1 MGYLNERVAFLKGLA
16 EGLDIKDEGK
26 EGRVLNGIIEVL
38 AEMADAISELENAH
52 QELDEYVENLDE
64 DLSDLEE
71 TLFGDDD
78 LDDDDDDLDDEDDD
92 EGFTSADGYVQTVC
106 PHCGGK
112 FFLDQ
117 TALEDEELLTC
128 PLCAEPLTQDAEDEK

>member
-38 AEMADAISELENAH
+38 TEMADAISELENAH

-71 TLFGDDD
+71 ALFGDDD
-78 LDDDDDDLDDEDDD
+78 ELEDDSQD
-92 EGFTSADGYVQTVC
+92 EGDDVSADDYVQTAC
-106 PHCGGK
+106 PHCNGK
-112 FFLDQ
+112 FYLDHM
-117 TALEDEELLTC
+117 ALEDEDDLTC
-128 PLCAEPLTQDAEDEK
+128 PLCGEPLSSENEDSKQ